1 MKKLPLKHLKDQK
14 SNIKGEYTMKITK
27 DNEIVLVKQILGKLG
42 ASEEDSKLVA
52 EATIDADLK
61 GFTSHGLGR
70 FPQYIKSINA
80 GTINLKD
87 NITIEKE
94 TPAIALVNGNSGF
107 GQAVSYKS
115 MQLAIKKAKEVGIGC
130 VGVHN
135 TNHFGV
141 TGFYSDLAL
150 RENVI
155 GMVIANTDPAIAPF
169 GGKDALIGTNPI
181 AIGIPSE
188 SYIAVDM
195 ATSVTARGK
204 ILESKRKG
212 LDLPEGWALDKDGNP
227 TINPDDALEGS
238 LLPFGGFKGYAIA
251 LMIEILTGPLV
262 QAGYGTGVTG
272 TASPTKDCT
281 KGDLYIAIDPSKFG
295 DFDEFT
301 ANTEDFISQ
310 VRATGENVA
319 IPGDLEVKRVADA
332 ELNGIEIDDKLY
344 EQLKEICNELEI
356 DLDSFLTE

>member
-1 MKKLPLKHLKDQK
+1 
-14 SNIKGEYTMKITK
+14 MKITK
-27 DNEIVLVKQILGKLG
+27 DNEISLVKEILEKLG
-42 ASEEDSKLVA
+42 ASEEDCELVA

-70 FPQYIKSINA
+70 FPQYIISINA
-80 GTINLKD
+80 GTINLED

-169 GGKDALIGTNPI
+169 GGSKALIGTNPI

-204 ILESKRKG
+204 IIESKRKG

-227 TINPDDALEGS
+227 TTNPEAALGGS
-238 LLPFGGFKGYAIA
+238 LLPFGGFKGYAIS
-251 LMIEILTGPLV
+251 LMVEILTGPLV

-272 TASPTKDCT
+272 TASPTKNCT

-295 DFDEFT
+295 DFDEFVS
-301 ANTEDFISQ
+301 NTEDFISQ

-319 IPGDLEVKRVADA
+319 VPGDLEVKRIADA
-332 ELNGIEIDDKLY
+332 EANGIEIDEKLY
-344 EQLKEICNELEI
+344 EQLKEICDDLEI
-356 DLDSFLTE
+356 DLDSYLE

>member
-1 MKKLPLKHLKDQK
+1 
-14 SNIKGEYTMKITK
+14 MKIMK
-27 DNEIVLVKQILGKLG
+27 DNEIALVKEILKKLG
-42 ASEEDSKLVA
+42 ASEEDCELVA

-70 FPQYIKSINA
+70 FPQYLISIEA
-80 GTINLKD
+80 GTINLED
-87 NITIEKE
+87 NNNKEKE
-94 TPAIALVNGNSGF
+94 TPAIALINGNSGF
-107 GQAVSYKS
+107 GQAVSYKA
-115 MQLAIKKAKEVGIGC
+115 MQIAIKKAKEVGIGC

-155 GMVIANTDPAIAPF
+155 GMVIANTDPAIAPL
-169 GGKDALIGTNPI
+169 GGKEALIGTNPI

-188 SYIAVDM
+188 TYITVDM

-204 ILESKRKG
+204 IIESRRKG

-227 TINPDDALEGS
+227 TTDPEAALDGGS
-238 LLPFGGFKGYAIA
+238 ILPFGEFKGYALA
-251 LMIEILTGPLV
+251 LMVEILTGPLV

-295 DFDEFT
+295 DFG
-301 ANTEDFISQ
+301 DF
-310 VRATGENVA
+310 VA
-319 IPGDLEVKRVADA
+319 IDA
-332 ELNGIEIDDKLY
+332 KLY
-344 EQLKEICNELEI
+344 EQLKGICD
-356 DLDSFLTE
+356 DLDIDIDSYLED